1 MENGRPMTPL
11 NYGLHFWI
19 MTGIFYSWDSSIF
32 QYQIMRKYK
41 VGLGLVYKMFVNK
54 HICETLLLPQKTNSS
69 RNAGFFGKLNKV
81 IFLLQPKTQLFGD
94 IPHEQVPCSRMKSV
108 DGCALAIAHVD
119 ANLSVFFRE
128 KCPYKEFHPSRR
140 NPEVCI
146 CHRNTLVIH
155 PLWPCL
161 AWEFN
166 SLALEP
172 PWGKFDPWLFFKCT

>member
-32 QYQIMRKYK
+32 QYQIMRKYR

-81 IFLLQPKTQLFGD
+81 IFPLQPKTQLFGD
-94 IPHEQVPCSRMKSV
+94 LPHEQVPCSRMKSV
-108 DGCALAIAHVD
+108 GVRLLSLMLMQTWVCSSGRNAHIRSSTLQEETQKCAFATEILLLYIHFDHV
-119 ANLSVFFRE
+119 
-128 KCPYKEFHPSRR
+128 
-140 NPEVCI
+140 
-146 CHRNTLVIH
+146 
-155 PLWPCL
+155 
-161 AWEFN
+161 
-166 SLALEP
+166 
-172 PWGKFDPWLFFKCT
+172 